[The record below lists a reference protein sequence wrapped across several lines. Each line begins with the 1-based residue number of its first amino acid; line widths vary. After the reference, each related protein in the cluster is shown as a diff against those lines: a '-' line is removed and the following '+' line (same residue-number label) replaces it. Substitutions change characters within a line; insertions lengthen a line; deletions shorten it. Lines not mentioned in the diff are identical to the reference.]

1 MKSYEVVIIGAGAA
15 GLMCAL
21 TAGQRGRKILVLD
34 HAGSVSEKILISGGG
49 SCNFTNLYLGSEHYI
64 SGNPHF
70 CKSALSRFSQYD
82 FISLVEKHGVSYHER
97 KSGQL
102 FCDGKSK
109 EILNFLLEEC
119 RIAGVRIQTK
129 CTIRKIEK
137 EQHFTVK
144 TNSEEYVT
152 ESLVVATGGLS
163 MPETGATGFGYKVA
177 EVTRGGGDTEDLSS
191 KTFEARNVKGLYFI
205 GEVVDVAGW
214 LGGYNLQWAWS
225 SGFCAGQFV

>member
-1 MKSYEVVIIGAGAA
+1 MTNMAKESVVIIGAGAA

-21 TAGQRGRKILVLD
+21 TAGQRGRKVLVLD
-34 HAGSVSEKILISGGG
+34 HAGRVGEKILLSGGG
-49 SCNFTNLYLGSEHYI
+49 SSNFTNLYLGSEHYI

-82 FISLVEKHGVSYHER
+82 FISLVEKHDVSYHER

-109 EILNFLLEEC
+109 EILSSLLEEC
-119 RIAGVRIQTK
+119 RIADVRIQTK

-137 EQHFTVK
+137 EHCFTVK

-177 EVTRGGGDTEDLSS
+177 EQ
-191 KTFEARNVKGLYFI
+191 FGL
-205 GEVVDVAGW
+205 
-214 LGGYNLQWAWS
+214 NLVS
-225 SGFCAGQFV
+225 R